1 MFKQLKNQA
10 LVTFKL
16 ATDGPLSIRSGNVTV
31 LDPTVPD
38 MQVVRTHSGGK
49 SVPYMPGSSIK
60 GVMRARAEKIITLL
74 GGDVCDIFGEDSCGA
89 KHDGLKKDHASGQ
102 TRYYTVC
109 PACRLFGCTVLG
121 GRVAFADAMPV
132 GDVKLGVRNGVGIN
146 RITGGSYG
154 RALYDFEVVE
164 DATFAASFTLTN
176 YALWQLKLMMFI
188 LHDIDDG
195 YVAFGSA
202 TTRGN
207 GRMKVKDVRLQVRDF
222 RQDIDPSYIAGYQD
236 NDKITVQPAMNR
248 AGYYWEL
255 DVNGLDAIDNL
266 LRDIDVKAGIDE
278 EARHGNHAQ

>member
-1 MFKQLKNQA
+1 
-10 LVTFKL
+10 
-16 ATDGPLSIRSGNVTV
+16 
-31 LDPTVPD
+31 
-38 MQVVRTHSGGK
+38 
-49 SVPYMPGSSIK
+49 
-60 GVMRARAEKIITLL
+60 
-74 GGDVCDIFGEDSCGA
+74 
-89 KHDGLKKDHASGQ
+89 
-102 TRYYTVC
+102 
-109 PACRLFGCTVLG
+109 
-121 GRVAFADAMPV
+121 MPV